1 MGRAFR
7 LCSEIGTFSRY
18 YGKPL
23 NILKECTMVAFP
35 SVCDMKNNVEG
46 KGPEAGKPGTSL
58 LS

>member
-1 MGRAFR
+1 MGRSFR
-7 LCSEIGTFSRY
+7 LRSEIGTFSRY

-23 NILKECTMVAFP
+23 NILKEYTMVVFP

-46 KGPEAGKPGTSL
+46 KGLEAGEPGTSL